1 MKNFNKKNHVKALA
15 LLVALSCTG
24 ANAGIVVG
32 FGGQGATDGS
42 GLTSNLVSA
51 DNLQDT
57 ATGVFI
63 ETFDI
68 ATAMTD
74 LGGIIPGGFGPAD
87 TSFNYNDA
95 DTDADAAGC
104 GVNTLGAAGIGIS
117 TTGGGFGV
125 TIGNQPGVAANPGN
139 GNTDVPSIEDNT
151 CFGFTPAS
159 GSSGTVTID
168 YSGFLAGLGGGVLI
182 DYFGFYWG
190 SVDDYNDF
198 TFFDSTTGTS
208 ETLLGSTLLALQL
221 GSPGNQAS
229 PRSNAYVNISFD
241 GGFAFDSVRVTS
253 TGIAGEFDNVV
264 TGLNNRPAVPEPA
277 SLAIFGLGLIGLAFT
292 KRKAK

>member
-1 MKNFNKKNHVKALA
+1 MKNLIKTNHVKALA

-24 ANAGIVVG
+24 ANAGIVVN

-42 GLTSNLVSA
+42 GLTSNLVNA
-51 DNLQDT
+51 NNLQDT
-57 ATGVFI
+57 ASGVFI

-74 LGGIIPGGFGPAD
+74 LGGLVPGGFGAAD

-95 DTDADAAGC
+95 DTDANAAGC
-104 GVNTLGAAGIGIS
+104 GVNTLG
-117 TTGGGFGV
+117 GV

-208 ETLLGSTLLALQL
+208 ETLLGTTLLALQA
-221 GSPGNQAS
+221 GSPGNQANPS
-229 PRSNAYVNISFD
+229 SNAYVNITFN
-241 GGFAFDSVRVTS
+241 GGFAFDSVRVNS

-264 TGLNNRPAVPEPA
+264 TGLNNRPSVPEPA
-277 SLAIFGLGLIGLAFT
+277 SLAIFGLGLIGLALT